1 MVRPL
6 RQDQNIYIIL
16 YKDMI
21 QAQLP
26 ERIKDRRLY
35 TPNIQRYVIF
45 FPIKKA

>member
-16 YKDMI
+16 YQDMI
-21 QAQLP
+21 QAQVP
-26 ERIKDRRLY
+26 ERIQDTPLY
-35 TPNIQRYVIF
+35 TPNIQWFLII